1 MKEMTFF
8 HHLKCQVVLERL
20 EEKRRERREGER
32 RGEERKGGKG
42 KRGEGRGEE
51 NGKESGLLWGVNIG
65 CSATGFHV
73 VVIT

>member
-1 MKEMTFF
+1 MPGCFGKAG
-8 HHLKCQVVLERL
+8 R
-20 EEKRRERREGER
+20 EEKREEG
-32 RGEERKGGKG
+32 RGEEGRGEYSKGGMV
-42 KRGEGRGEE
+42 KRGVGRGEE